1 MDLLT
6 ELMRVKRIEDEK
18 EEKPDLGAEENPE
31 NDGEDLPN
39 DEAGEDGQDEEFDD
53 DDVELG
59 SDDPDFIS
67 DPGEGAGYPDAGGED
82 GDDGFEDPE
91 LDDIAGDEDDVAMG
105 DEDPDAGNEDP
116 NRAGVIR
123 YVKGAHLVYKREQE
137 DGTYEEMWI
146 FNSGE
151 FKKDMDV
158 KKAILAGTD
167 IPVSATAS
175 EDGSQEVSM
184 WSAGNADIVVIKGL
198 PQ

>member
-18 EEKPDLGAEENPE
+18 EEKEPDMGPE
-31 NDGEDLPN
+31 TDPEDDGEDLP
-39 DEAGEDGQDEEFDD
+39 DGEAGEEGQGEEFDD
-53 DDVELG
+53 DDTELG
-59 SDDPDFIS
+59 SDDPDFVS
-67 DPGEGAGYPDAGGED
+67 DAGPGAGYPDAPGGGNGE
-82 GDDGFEDPE
+82 DGFEDPE
-91 LDDIAGDEDDVAMG
+91 LDDLAGDDEDAAIG
-105 DEDPDAGNEDP
+105 DENGEPEDP

-151 FKKDMDV
+151 FKRDMDV

-167 IPVSATAS
+167 IPVNATQS
-175 EDGSQEVSM
+175 EDGAQTVSM
-184 WSAGNADIVVIKGL
+184 WSAGNADDIVVKGL

>member
-18 EEKPDLGAEENPE
+18 EEKEPDLGAEENPE
-31 NDGEDLPN
+31 DDGEDLPN

-91 LDDIAGDEDDVAMG
+91 LDDIAGDDAEMG
-105 DEDPDAGNEDP
+105 DEGTGEPEDP

-167 IPVSATAS
+167 IPVNATAS

-184 WSAGNADIVVIKGL
+184 WSAGNADIVVIRGL